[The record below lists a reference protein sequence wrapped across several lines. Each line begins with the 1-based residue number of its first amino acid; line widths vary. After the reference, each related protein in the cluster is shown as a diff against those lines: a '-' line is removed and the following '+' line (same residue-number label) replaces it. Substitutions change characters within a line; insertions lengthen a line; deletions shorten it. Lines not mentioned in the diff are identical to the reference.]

1 MPLRT
6 RFFDKRLQRLEAVR
20 PGPST
25 EEKFGDIE
33 RRAMGLLSYQELND
47 LDNATQ
53 LRIEWREGE
62 LTPTHL
68 AATEAYQ
75 RAYAKA
81 MKESEFKLTI
91 ADVDCIVAGR

>member
-1 MPLRT
+1 MRT
-6 RFFDKRLQRLEAVR
+6 RFFDKRVQRLEAVR
-20 PGPST
+20 QGPST

-33 RRAMGLLSYQELND
+33 RRAMGLLSDQELDN

-53 LRIEWREGE
+53 LRIEGREAE
-62 LTPTHL
+62 LTQAHH

>member
-1 MPLRT
+1 MRT
-6 RFFDKRLQRLEAVR
+6 RFFDKRLQRLEAVCQ
-20 PGPST
+20 GPST
-25 EEKFGDIE
+25 EEKLQDIG
-33 RRAMGLLSYQELND
+33 RRAMGLLSDQELND